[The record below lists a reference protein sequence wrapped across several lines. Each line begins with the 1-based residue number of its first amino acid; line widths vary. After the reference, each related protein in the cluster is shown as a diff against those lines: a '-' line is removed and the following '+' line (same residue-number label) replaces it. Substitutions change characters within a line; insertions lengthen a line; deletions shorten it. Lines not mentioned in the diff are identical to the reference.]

1 MKKIV
6 FMGTPEIAVPSLKA
20 LVENGFNIPLV
31 ITQPDKP
38 KGRGQNM
45 AFSPVKECALSYGL
59 NVYQPEK
66 IRNNMEAMDIIKS
79 CQPDFFAVVAYGKIL
94 PQEILDIPKTAPIN
108 VHFSLLPKYRGPAPV
123 NWAILNGESETG
135 VNTMFMDAGMDTGDI
150 LLTKKTPILYKNAGE
165 LAEEL
170 SHTGAELLIE
180 TINNFSNITPQKQ
193 NDNDATKAPMMNK
206 ELGFI
211 NWDNDAAYIER
222 MIRAFTP
229 WPASYTNL
237 DNKKVK
243 IFKSK
248 VFECSHNEKAG
259 TIIDITKDSIVAACK
274 TNALEI
280 YELQLEGKKK
290 MDTKSFLA
298 GYKLNKGALFYSE

>member
-38 KGRGQNM
+38 KGRGQ
-45 AFSPVKECALSYGL
+45 AVQFPPVKEYALSAGL

-66 IRNNMEAMDIIKS
+66 IKNNTEVMEKLKNIS
-79 CQPDFFAVVAYGKIL
+79 PDFFAVVAYGKIL
-94 PQEILDIPKTAPIN
+94 PQDILDIPKKAPVN

-123 NWAILNGESETG
+123 NWAIMNGEEETG
-135 VNTMFMDAGMDTGDI
+135 VDTMLMDAGMDTGDI
-150 LLTKKTPILYKNAGE
+150 LLTDKTLILKKNAGE
-165 LAEEL
+165 LADEL
-170 SHTGAELLIE
+170 AITGAELLIKTLNE
-180 TINNFSNITPQKQ
+180 FENITPVKQ
-193 NDNDATKAPMMNK
+193 DDSLATKAPMMNK
-206 ELGFI
+206 EMGLI
-211 NWDNDAAYIER
+211 NWADDAVNIER

-229 WPASYTNL
+229 WPASYTLL

-243 IFKSK
+243 IFKSD
-248 VFECSHNEKAG
+248 VVEINHSSNPG
-259 TIIDITKDSIVAACK
+259 TIIDIDKESFTIACGK
-274 TNALEI
+274 NALKI
-280 YELQLEGKKK
+280 FELQIEGKKR

-298 GYKLNKGALFYSE
+298 GFKLEKGKLFG